1 MSIQAGQES
10 VSVGQP
16 RPFLDIDSAR
26 IKPCTLHEDTRDST
40 NTPTTQLRRGL
51 VVGYDSGND
60 AYYDA
65 GDAAVDAH
73 EQAVI
78 DSAEAPDS
86 DWQGETITIDVEGV
100 GQIVHTVGGSVTN
113 IATAITD
120 INGSGA
126 GAFVTAS
133 NDGSGNLRL
142 TANSP
147 GRRMTVASSLS
158 TAYGGSTLTDDADL
172 TTYGILYETIPSVLD
187 MSGSAT
193 KRNAS
198 IVIANAVVRE
208 SDLLELTQAARTYF
222 ERANIQLV

>member
-10 VSVGQP
+10 VSVSEP

-51 VVGYDSGND
+51 VVGYDSAND

-73 EQAVI
+73 EQAVV

-86 DWQGETITIDVEGV
+86 NWQGETLTVNVEGV
-100 GQIVHTVGGSVTN
+100 GQIVHTLDGSLTN
-113 IATAITD
+113 LAGAIAD
-120 INGSGA
+120 INGNPV

-158 TAYGGSTLTDDADL
+158 TAYGGATLADDAAL
-172 TTYGILYETIPSVLD
+172 TTYGILYETIPSILD
-187 MSGSAT
+187 ISGSAA
-193 KRNAS
+193 KRNAT